1 LLDFIRIWAIKAAFP
16 IYNRIARLVFLE
28 GESHEEYVVMHPVD
42 PAVEN
47 ALQPAFRP
55 AAEAPPKG
63 RIMSVDALR
72 GLVMIIMAL
81 DHTRDFFH
89 AGAMVFQPE
98 DLTRTTVPLFFTRWV
113 THICAPVFM
122 FTAGM
127 GAFFRLRRGRTPGQ
141 LARFLWSRGLW
152 LMFLDLTVLRLAMN
166 FSLFSGPVLLN
177 VLWAL
182 GLSMVVL
189 GFLVWLPVRVLA
201 GLSILTVA
209 LHNLTDPLFTGGV
222 TGAGAWLWHILHQPG
237 MVRAS
242 HTTVLVAYTLVPWV
256 AVMAAGFCFG
266 KWMNAAE
273 PLRRRRI
280 AYTGI
285 VLIALFLMI
294 RGINLYGDPVPW
306 SSKIPGMTVL
316 SFLKCTKY
324 PPSLDFLLMTLGP
337 ALLSLAWF
345 EQKTADSKTRD
356 RKKTFATTNPLIVFG
371 RVPFFYF
378 MCHIFLIHALTI
390 PFALARYGRA
400 DFLFN
405 TLPSA
410 GGPANLY
417 PPGYGYSLGVVYCIW
432 VLVVLLMYPVCLWF
446 ARLKERRRD
455 WWLSYL

>member
-1 LLDFIRIWAIKAAFP
+1 VA
-16 IYNRIARLVFLE
+16 
-28 GESHEEYVVMHPVD
+28 HPVEPVVENAFYPASR
-42 PAVEN
+42 PAVE
-47 ALQPAFRP
+47 
-55 AAEAPPKG
+55 APRKS

-98 DLTRTTVPLFFTRWV
+98 DLTRTTVPLFFTRWI

-122 FTAGM
+122 FTAGL
-127 GAFFRLRRGRTPGQ
+127 GAFFRLGRGRTTSQ

-152 LMFLDLTVLRLAMN
+152 LMFLDLTVIRLAMN

-201 GLSILTVA
+201 GLSIVTIA
-209 LHNLTDPLFTGGV
+209 LHNLADPIFSGEMK
-222 TGAGAWLWHILHQPG
+222 GAGTWVWHILHQPG
-237 MVRAS
+237 MLRAS
-242 HTTVLVAYTLVPWV
+242 HTTVIVAYTLVPWA

-266 KWMNAAE
+266 KWMNAEE

-285 VLIALFLMI
+285 ALIALFLLI
-294 RGINLYGDPVPW
+294 RGINVYGDAVPW
-306 SSKIPGMTVL
+306 STKVPGMAVL

-337 ALLSLAWF
+337 ALLLLAWF
-345 EQKTADSKTRD
+345 DLKTPD
-356 RKKTFATTNPLIVFG
+356 RKTTAGKTFAKTNPLIVFG
-371 RVPFFYF
+371 RVPMFYF
-378 MCHIFLIHALTI
+378 LGHIFLIHALTI
-390 PFALARYGRA
+390 PFALLRYGHA

-405 TLPSA
+405 ALPSA
-410 GGPANLY
+410 GGPARLY
-417 PPGYGYSLGVVYCIW
+417 PPGYGYSLWVVYCIW
-432 VLVVLLMYPVCLWF
+432 VLVVFLMYPVCRWF
-446 ARLKERRRD
+446 AGLKERRND